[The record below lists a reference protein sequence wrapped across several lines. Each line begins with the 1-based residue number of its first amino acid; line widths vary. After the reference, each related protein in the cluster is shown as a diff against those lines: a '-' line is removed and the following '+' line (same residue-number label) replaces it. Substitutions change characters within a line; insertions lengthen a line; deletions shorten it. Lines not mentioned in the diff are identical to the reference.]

1 VPFQNQRRI
10 VVDAYNVT
18 LEMIAELRTIVPAL
32 EAHDRDLADQ
42 LRRAANSVFLNL
54 NEGRKRLKGDRV
66 RFFAYASGSAS
77 EVRAA
82 LELAVTWGW
91 IDRPIATLLLIDRI
105 AAMTW
110 RMSHPRH

>member
-1 VPFQNQRRI
+1 
-10 VVDAYNVT
+10 VDAYNVT

-32 EAHDRDLADQ
+32 EARDRDLADQ
-42 LRRAANSVFLNL
+42 LRRAANSVLLNL

-66 RFFAYASGSAS
+66 RFYAYASGSAS

-91 IDRPIATLLLIDRI
+91 IEPPAATMQVIDRVV
-105 AAMTW
+105 AMTW
-110 RMSHPRH
+110 RLSHPRL